1 MFPRESHVCASQL
14 FNLKQNKKLIDN
26 ARGKTALSFYC
37 FSIKLLSHEE
47 VIKEYVAKY
56 V

>member
-1 MFPRESHVCASQL
+1 MFPHESHVCAFQL
-14 FNLKQNKKLIDN
+14 FNLKQNKKLIDH
-26 ARGKTALSFYC
+26 ARGITALSFYC
-37 FSIKLLSHEE
+37 FSITLLTHEE